1 MEEFQAMEE
10 DEDLV
15 EVAPRTIRSL
25 PQIHF
30 SNTPML
36 SSILKAQRTP
46 KPSVKKTTA
55 DNLRPFQPR
64 HPSSSRHRRSH
75 TPQTPTHALISRPY
89 RKQSDH
95 GPRWQPTSA
104 SKQRFRAPQCPN
116 QTLPISEDS
125 ECSPNTLREDDFG
138 REVHRRRPFQSQPT
152 SSPREVASP
161 SSSTLIQSPVK
172 NGTAAQTF
180 SFNSGYGAGT
190 EFKPSQQLPGP
201 RLSHRVEARMMSDYV
216 NPSNEIVS
224 SEPTTERTYI
234 SVNLSQ
240 GPGPHKRRRNTQV
253 SAEVVRKLSDSPTPD
268 KAKRQKKN
276 EHVPGRRMPT
286 PELLSDQEQPF
297 DPSEVES
304 SSSRW
309 AIRTAPILPPSPR
322 TPTRLNP
329 NSLESPANSPPGPII
344 DSEYVRSTGSAS
356 SLAMST
362 NATQSRTPSPRT
374 LAANNEE
381 ESMRGPS
388 LSKQEIKAWADQVP
402 EVKLEHRVSRS
413 VCRRRSV

>member
-10 DEDLV
+10 DENLV

-64 HPSSSRHRRSH
+64 HPSSPRHRRSH

-89 RKQSDH
+89 RKHSDH

-116 QTLPISEDS
+116 QTLP
-125 ECSPNTLREDDFG
+125 
-138 REVHRRRPFQSQPT
+138 
-152 SSPREVASP
+152 
-161 SSSTLIQSPVK
+161 
-172 NGTAAQTF
+172 
-180 SFNSGYGAGT
+180 
-190 EFKPSQQLPGP
+190 
-201 RLSHRVEARMMSDYV
+201 
-216 NPSNEIVS
+216 
-224 SEPTTERTYI
+224 
-234 SVNLSQ
+234 
-240 GPGPHKRRRNTQV
+240 
-253 SAEVVRKLSDSPTPD
+253 
-268 KAKRQKKN
+268 
-276 EHVPGRRMPT
+276 
-286 PELLSDQEQPF
+286 
-297 DPSEVES
+297 
-304 SSSRW
+304 SSRW

-322 TPTRLNP
+322 TATRLNP

-402 EVKLEHRVSRS
+402 EVKLGHRVSRS
-413 VCRRRSV
+413 V